1 LKKALVLLNIALLLP
16 PKITGNGT
24 VEQIKTLLLQILVL
38 LLLLDMTDN
47 GLLKLQK
54 TYVAL
59 AKDGALAAT

>member
-1 LKKALVLLNIALLLP
+1 MLLNIVLLLP

-24 VEQIKTLLLQILVL
+24 VEQIKKKMLLQILVL

>member
-1 LKKALVLLNIALLLP
+1 M
-16 PKITGNGT
+16 
-24 VEQIKTLLLQILVL
+24 LLQILVL

>member
-1 LKKALVLLNIALLLP
+1 
-16 PKITGNGT
+16 
-24 VEQIKTLLLQILVL
+24 
-38 LLLLDMTDN
+38 MTDN

>member
-1 LKKALVLLNIALLLP
+1 
-16 PKITGNGT
+16 
-24 VEQIKTLLLQILVL
+24 LLLQILVL